1 MPKNPYTLGTENAS
15 KQLLRDLYIDLR
27 AKANFWSAL
36 TKQTPQA
43 RMGYIGQHLVSVV
56 TGYQGARTGARG
68 RDLILPENAHGEIKT
83 CYRVDQLGSC
93 KDCHAA
99 VSSIEAACSIC
110 GSENIDRKKDSKW
123 LINIRDDAEFSRIL
137 EPAYYYFVLFEPIE
151 NHSDV
156 QVSIWQAD
164 PKTKGFAYMLM
175 DYYLNIRPAS
185 ESHAALDLWPYHI
198 KFCLT
203 QPTLIYRSTIT
214 AAGKI
219 KISVFPTRGNTR
231 IDELPSLDTFAQ
243 STTLKRD
250 LLVSLVT
257 GPAARKDQSPDQL
270 QRLLSRMDP
279 VLFPIKIDVVPHI
292 RVAHLRIERDGQALI
307 RVGELQDGLQFIPIF
322 RGGKLLTDVISR
334 VDTPHPAAV

>member
-1 MPKNPYTLGTENAS
+1 M
-15 KQLLRDLYIDLR
+15 
-27 AKANFWSAL
+27 
-36 TKQTPQA
+36 
-43 RMGYIGQHLVSVV
+43 
-56 TGYQGARTGARG
+56 
-68 RDLILPENAHGEIKT
+68 
-83 CYRVDQLGSC
+83 DQLGSC

-250 LLVSLVT
+250 LLVSLVQELNIQRCALPEKTSATSSPAWRNT
-257 GPAARKDQSPDQL
+257 GSKTALTTPPSATFWCPESI
-270 QRLLSRMDP
+270 
-279 VLFPIKIDVVPHI
+279 FPGCVPTS
-292 RVAHLRIERDGQALI
+292 AGSL
-307 RVGELQDGLQFIPIF
+307 PISSAPF
-322 RGGKLLTDVISR
+322 RS
-334 VDTPHPAAV
+334 

>member
-1 MPKNPYTLGTENAS
+1 MLILIRGAGDLASGIALRLHHAHMKIVMTDLPRPSAIRRTVCFSQAILFGSMRVEDVTARRAESPEDALRITAAGDIAVLADPQAACIAALKPDAVVDAILAKRNLGTRITDA
-15 KQLLRDLYIDLR
+15 
-27 AKANFWSAL
+27 
-36 TKQTPQA
+36 PCV
-43 RMGYIGQHLVSVV
+43 IGVGPGF
-56 TGYQGARTGARG
+56 TAG
-68 RDLILPENAHGEIKT
+68 
-83 CYRVDQLGSC
+83 

-99 VSSIEAACSIC
+99 VSSIEPACSIC

-151 NHSDV
+151 SHSDV

-214 AAGKI
+214 AAGEI

-231 IDELPSLDTFAQ
+231 F
-243 STTLKRD
+243 
-250 LLVSLVT
+250 
-257 GPAARKDQSPDQL
+257 
-270 QRLLSRMDP
+270 
-279 VLFPIKIDVVPHI
+279 
-292 RVAHLRIERDGQALI
+292 RVN
-307 RVGELQDGLQFIPIF
+307 
-322 RGGKLLTDVISR
+322 KN
-334 VDTPHPAAV
+334 

>member
-83 CYRVDQLGSC
+83 CYHVDQLGSC

-250 LLVSLVT
+250 LLVSLVQELT
-257 GPAARKDQSPDQL
+257 PEVRTSRKNKRDLLACMEEYRIKNRLDNTALCDFLVSRIYLPRLRSHLSRIPPHLLSAFPELKENSPAA
-270 QRLLSRMDP
+270 
-279 VLFPIKIDVVPHI
+279 
-292 RVAHLRIERDGQALI
+292 
-307 RVGELQDGLQFIPIF
+307 
-322 RGGKLLTDVISR
+322 
-334 VDTPHPAAV
+334 